1 MISHCLLALALYSVG
16 HFTGIHQSL
25 YSSLYGLRALG
36 YLADNLHIAGGEL
49 LAFLSAE
56 DINHALYI
64 LCQTALVV
72 GCHRN
77 DVVHREVAH
86 HTGLY
91 LNLLGVDFPFHLVA
105 RLQLTLVHHIGLGEH
120 VDAFL
125 VEITVEDDGAG
136 RLAVE
141 STLLS
146 FFLPLVAVAI
156 AVEAD
161 GLAGLDILAHY
172 VDDGGSLVLACLDEC
187 IDSCLEVLQR
197 LGHSRIQYD
206 ERRCTV
212 GLAAYGTE
220 LESVAGE
227 GEW

>member
-1 MISHCLLALALYSVG
+1 M
-16 HFTGIHQSL
+16 
-25 YSSLYGLRALG
+25 
-36 YLADNLHIAGGEL
+36 
-49 LAFLSAE
+49 
-56 DINHALYI
+56 
-64 LCQTALVV
+64 
-72 GCHRN
+72 
-77 DVVHREVAH
+77 VHREVAH

-105 RLQLTLVHHIGLGEH
+105 RLQLTLAHHIGLGEH
-120 VDAFL
+120 VNAFL
-125 VEITVEDDGAG
+125 VEITVEDNGAG

-141 STLLS
+141 SALLS

-187 IDSCLEVLQR
+187 INSCLEVLQR
-197 LGHSRIQYD
+197 LGYSCIQHD

-227 GEW
+227 GEWGSTVAVGIVDHQLRNLRNIELHTLLACQGKEFFLVGFLDMIEQVGELLA